1 MNKSA
6 DDGGFRTDAGGRFGD
21 MSVSVAVAVAVGVC
35 GGEQG
40 VRRNHFHRVSSVLPQ
55 LTAAKPWLRPDE
67 TIHPPVCE
75 CCHDNVA
82 NLFLR

>member
-40 VRRNHFHRVSSVLPQ
+40 VRRNHFHRVSSVLP
-55 LTAAKPWLRPDE
+55 
-67 TIHPPVCE
+67 
-75 CCHDNVA
+75 
-82 NLFLR
+82 